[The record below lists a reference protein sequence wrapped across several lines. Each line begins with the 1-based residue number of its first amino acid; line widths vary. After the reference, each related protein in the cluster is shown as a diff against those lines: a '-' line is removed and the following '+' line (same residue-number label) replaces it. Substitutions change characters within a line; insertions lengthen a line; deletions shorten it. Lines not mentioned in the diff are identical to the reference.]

1 LDAKFFSH
9 ITKAFPKMNAQFV
22 CSRLLLGSR
31 LEILYELPLLSY
43 GKKEDLKALLESVK
57 YYSDRSENDDT
68 IRCLLMIL
76 DILASVKNVEEKSRL
91 HIEQAIKLINE
102 MINLMFEH

>member
-1 LDAKFFSH
+1 MTAHFGCSFQLLY
-9 ITKAFPKMNAQFV
+9 
-22 CSRLLLGSR
+22 SRLNK
-31 LEILYELPLLSY
+31 LYEVPLLSF

-76 DILASVKNVEEKSRL
+76 DNLTSIKNVNEKSRF

-102 MINLMFEH
+102 MVNLLFEH